1 MPGFFLT
8 KSVFVVCWD
17 MTYSQ
22 PECIILIGLPGC
34 GKSTW
39 RAKHLAA
46 TQKEYVC
53 ISSDDI
59 VDEYAANHGMTY
71 SEAFQ
76 ATVDTADKMVRDRF
90 RAAVA
95 ERKNIIL
102 DRTNMSKKSRNRFL
116 SNVSKDYRRKA
127 VVFDIDDAVR
137 HERVVA
143 RAAATGKHIPYAVVV
158 DMRKQFEE
166 PTTVDGEFHEI
177 IRVSN

>member
-1 MPGFFLT
+1 M
-8 KSVFVVCWD
+8 S
-17 MTYSQ
+17 YSQ

-46 TQKEYVC
+46 TTKEYVC

-59 VDEYAANHGMTY
+59 IDQYAADNGVTY
-71 SEAFQ
+71 AQ
-76 ATVDTADKMVRDRF
+76 AIGVMIKKADKMVQERF

-102 DRTNMSKKSRNRFL
+102 DRTNLFKKSRNRYL
-116 SNVSKDYRRKA
+116 SNLPKEYRRTA
-127 VVFDIDDAVR
+127 VVFDLDDAI
-137 HERVVA
+137 RVQRVKD
-143 RAAATGKHIPYAVVV
+143 REAATGKHIPDVVMA
-158 DMRKQFEE
+158 DMRKNYEA

-177 IRVSN
+177 VRIND